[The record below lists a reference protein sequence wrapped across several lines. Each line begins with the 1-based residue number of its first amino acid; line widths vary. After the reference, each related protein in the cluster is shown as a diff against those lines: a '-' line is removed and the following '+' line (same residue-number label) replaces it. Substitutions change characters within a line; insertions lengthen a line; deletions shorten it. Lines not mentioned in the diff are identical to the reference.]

1 MTLSSAGAADS
12 GSSLKDDS
20 PPVVALDSNGLE
32 LLQNWIRSLANLKTF
47 HSHSVVF
54 ITLIETGA
62 DQMGIL
68 VDWGSI
74 LFQSLPY

>member
-32 LLQNWIRSLANLKTF
+32 LLQN
-47 HSHSVVF
+47 
-54 ITLIETGA
+54 
-62 DQMGIL
+62 
-68 VDWGSI
+68 
-74 LFQSLPY
+74 